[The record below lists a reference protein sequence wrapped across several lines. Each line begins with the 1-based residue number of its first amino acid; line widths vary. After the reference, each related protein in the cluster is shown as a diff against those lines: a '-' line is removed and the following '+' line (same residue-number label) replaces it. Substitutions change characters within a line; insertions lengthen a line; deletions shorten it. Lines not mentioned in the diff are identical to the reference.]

1 MTADEL
7 IAAMRAAL
15 AEEREAIRKLDREE
29 MARANATKAN
39 ILYRLGEAPDAERP
53 ALYAALDELR
63 AELRCNFVLLTHARA
78 YLREAT
84 LEADREVRRST
95 PPESAPF
102 ERPREAA

>member
-15 AEEREAIRKLDREE
+15 ADEREAIRKLDRDGI
-29 MARANATKAN
+29 ARAHAKKAHLVYC
-39 ILYRLGEAPDAERP
+39 IGEATDAERP

-78 YLREAT
+78 FLRDA
-84 LEADREVRRST
+84 AARSASPKARERD
-95 PPESAPF
+95 
-102 ERPREAA
+102 EAA